1 MFAKALSLAL
11 LAVSAH
17 GFAPMAPSAAT
28 ATRGMQTTT
37 STSLG
42 YSVTLVSDKGLNE
55 TFECDPN
62 TFILDAAELK
72 GIPAPYSCR
81 AGACSSC
88 ASIVQEG
95 EVDQSGNLFLDDSK
109 VDAGWILSC
118 VSYPRSDCTIK
129 VDCEQEFYA

>member
-28 ATRGMQTTT
+28 RTST

>member
-28 ATRGMQTTT
+28 ATKTTST

-109 VDAGWILSC
+109 VDQGWILSC

>member
-28 ATRGMQTTT
+28 ATRT

>member
-1 MFAKALSLAL
+1 MFHKALSLAL

-17 GFAPMAPSAAT
+17 GFAPMAPSAA
-28 ATRGMQTTT
+28 ATRGMQSSTTT
-37 STSLG
+37 ALNFQ
-42 YSVTLVSDKGLNE
+42 VTLISDKGLNE

-72 GIPAPYSCR
+72 GVPAPYSCR

-95 EVDQSGNLFLDDSK
+95 EIDQSGNLFLEDSK
-109 VDAGWILSC
+109 VDQGWILSC

-129 VDCEQEFYA
+129 VDCENEFYSS

>member
-1 MFAKALSLAL
+1 MFTKALSLAL

-28 ATRGMQTTT
+28 TRGMQTSST
-37 STSLG
+37 TSLG
-42 YSVTLVSDKGLNE
+42 YQVTLVSDKGLNE

-72 GIPAPYSCR
+72 GVPAPYSCR

-95 EVDQSGNLFLDDSK
+95 EVDQSGNLFLEDSK
-109 VDAGWILSC
+109 IDQGWILSC
-118 VSYPRSDCTIK
+118 ISYPRSDCTIK
-129 VDCEQEFYA
+129 VDCENEFYNS